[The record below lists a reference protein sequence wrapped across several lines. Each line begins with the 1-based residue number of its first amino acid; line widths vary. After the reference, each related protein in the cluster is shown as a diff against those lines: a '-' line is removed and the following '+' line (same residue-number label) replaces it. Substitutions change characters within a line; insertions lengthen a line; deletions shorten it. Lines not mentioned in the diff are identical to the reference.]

1 MACSTSAWAIFGESK
16 AEINWVVKPTQSS
29 VMSSNYVPSQVY
41 TKLQRE
47 DSLTSCFLLS
57 LTISRM
63 RLWRL
68 EDFWR
73 IYATWRTTRSCWAF
87 VVFTSTNFLE
97 GVEIAAKGVRF
108 LSSLISG
115 TPAWVPTKVVEV
127 TDLDRSAESSLVGAR
142 CVGIGIGEWLASWSS
157 WWLLPLI
164 RALSF
169 LNFFSMP
176 FIVSSVA
183 IREHSRSTLESLL

>member
-115 TPAWVPTKVVEV
+115 TPAWVLPRMNDV
-127 TDLDRSAESSLVGAR
+127 TDLGRLASLIGAWSVCVCVDGRSAWR
-142 CVGIGIGEWLASWSS
+142 
-157 WWLLPLI
+157 
-164 RALSF
+164 
-169 LNFFSMP
+169 
-176 FIVSSVA
+176 
-183 IREHSRSTLESLL
+183 SR